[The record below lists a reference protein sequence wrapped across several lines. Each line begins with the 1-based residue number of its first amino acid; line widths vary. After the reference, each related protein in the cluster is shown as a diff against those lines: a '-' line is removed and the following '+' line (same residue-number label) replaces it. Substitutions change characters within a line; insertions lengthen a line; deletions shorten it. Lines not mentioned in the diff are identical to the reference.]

1 MRYRDFSPVI
11 ITNNREHP
19 GCKLMLLSEA
29 MNVQEETHDHHG
41 WETMITSSETMKP

>member
-1 MRYRDFSPVI
+1 MNYRDVSPVI
-11 ITNNREHP
+11 ITIIREHS
-19 GCKLMLLSEA
+19 GCKLMLLGEA